1 VKERKARRG
10 DGRPVGSRKA
20 GVLAAA
26 VSVSLALLL
35 IYGLWAGTVKIPP
48 GQILSILLGHDSD
61 SAAAKIVLGIRL
73 PRLVMA
79 LLAGMMLSG
88 AGTIS
93 QAVFRNP
100 LADPYI
106 IGISSGAV
114 AGAALAFILNLP
126 DIWYGLF
133 AFLTSMGSAFLIF
146 SLSAKKGGADTA
158 SLLII
163 GVAISA
169 FLGALTSFMMY
180 LAGQDAYRVMIWTM
194 GYLGSASWLRVGLL
208 CGPLVLGLLY
218 FFYRRHDVDAL
229 LLGDEEAHS
238 LGLRVGRFKRQLLII
253 VSLMA
258 AFSTAFTGMIGFVGL
273 IVPHAVRLC
282 IGNSHGRLLPLSAYA
297 GGVFL
302 LLADILARSILAPV
316 EIPIGVVTAF
326 FGAPFFLFLAAG
338 GPRGMLKRGGAR
350 GN

>member
-1 VKERKARRG
+1 
-10 DGRPVGSRKA
+10 
-20 GVLAAA
+20 
-26 VSVSLALLL
+26 
-35 IYGLWAGTVKIPP
+35 
-48 GQILSILLGHDSD
+48 
-61 SAAAKIVLGIRL
+61 
-73 PRLVMA
+73 
-79 LLAGMMLSG
+79 MMLSG

-114 AGAALAFILNLP
+114 AGAALAFILKLP
-126 DIWYGLF
+126 DIWYGVF
-133 AFLTSMGSAFLIF
+133 AFITSMGSAFLIF

-194 GYLGSASWLRVGLL
+194 GYLGSASWFRVALL
-208 CGPLVLGLLY
+208 SGPLVLGLLY

-238 LGLRVGRFKRQLLII
+238 LGINVGGFKRQLLIV

-273 IVPHAVRLC
+273 IVPHGVRLC
-282 IGNSHGRLLPLSAYA
+282 IGNSHGRLLPLAAYA

-302 LLADILARSILAPV
+302 LLADTLARSVLAPV
-316 EIPIGVVTAF
+316 EVPIGVVTAF

-338 GPRGMLKRGGAR
+338 GGQGMLRRGGSR
-350 GN
+350 GS